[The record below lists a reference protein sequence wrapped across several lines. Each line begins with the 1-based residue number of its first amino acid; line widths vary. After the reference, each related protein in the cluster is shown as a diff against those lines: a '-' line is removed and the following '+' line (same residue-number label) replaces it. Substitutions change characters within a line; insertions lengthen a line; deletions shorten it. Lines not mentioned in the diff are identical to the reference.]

1 MTTHQRWT
9 LALASVASLMVGLD
23 ALVVTTALNTI
34 RVKLGASLEAL
45 GWTLNSYTLALAVL
59 LLTAAVLGDRFGRRN
74 LLVTGLV
81 LFTAASAACALC
93 TDIGWLIAARAVQGV
108 GAAMIMPASFAL
120 VGVAFPPEQR
130 GRAMGIFAGII
141 GLAILGGPVVGGAVV
156 QGLTWEWIF
165 WLNVPIGI
173 ALIPLVRRFVAES
186 TGPARPV
193 DALGVMLSGLGVLGL
208 VIGLVRGNT
217 SGWTSAEVL
226 GGLIGGTV
234 LLAAFVGWELRARA
248 PMIPMGL
255 FTHRGFSAANLA
267 GILMTAALFGT
278 AFFFA
283 QYLQA
288 GLHNSP
294 LGSGVRLLPWTA
306 TLFVIAPLSGTY
318 MSRIGERRLIVGGL
332 LVAATGFGW
341 IALAAGTGAGYPAL
355 IVPMLLAGVGISAAM
370 PAVQNSAISSV
381 GPESIGTASGIY
393 NASRQLGGSLGIA
406 ITSAVFTVAGGYTST
421 TAVQHGFRAAI
432 LATAAS
438 AGLGALAGLGVIAR
452 QRVSAKPTTAPVP
465 VAAA

>member
-34 RVKLGASLEAL
+34 RVELGASLEAL

-59 LLTAAVLGDRFGRRN
+59 LLTAAVLGDRFGRRR
-74 LLVTGLV
+74 LLIAGLV
-81 LFTAASAACALC
+81 LFTAASAACALS
-93 TDIGWLIAARAVQGV
+93 TGIGWLIAARTVQGA

-130 GRAMGIFAGII
+130 GKAMGIFSGVV

-165 WLNVPIGI
+165 WLNVPIGL
-173 ALIPLVRRFVAES
+173 ALIPLVRRFAAES
-186 TGPARPV
+186 TGPARDV
-193 DALGVMLSGLGVLGL
+193 DLVGVVLSGLGVLGL
-208 VIGLVRGNT
+208 ILGLVRGNT
-217 SGWTSAEVL
+217 SGWSSAEVL
-226 GGLIGGTV
+226 GALLGGV
-234 LLAAFVGWELRARA
+234 ALLAAFVGWESRARQ
-248 PMIPMGL
+248 PMIPLRL

-267 GILMTAALFGT
+267 GVLMTAALFGT

-294 LGSGVRLLPWTA
+294 LGSGLRLLPWTA
-306 TLFVIAPLSGTY
+306 TLFVIAPLAGSS
-318 MSRIGERRLIVGGL
+318 MARVGERRLVVSGL
-332 LVAATGFGW
+332 LLAAVGFGW

-355 IVPMLLAGVGISAAM
+355 VVPMLLAGVGISAAM
-370 PAVQNSAISSV
+370 PAVQNAAISSV
-381 GPESIGTASGIY
+381 EPEAIGTASGIY
-393 NASRQLGGSLGIA
+393 NAARQFGGSLGIA
-406 ITSAVFTVAGGYTST
+406 VTSAVFTATGGYGST
-421 TAVQHGFRAAI
+421 LAVQHGFRAAI
-432 LATAAS
+432 LASAAS
-438 AGLGALAGLGVIAR
+438 AGLGALVGLGVTVR
-452 QRVSAKPTTAPVP
+452 QRSSAIPAAEP
-465 VAAA
+465 VAAAA